1 MLRKKLLLHVWYTGA
16 TTENRKATQ
25 QVINTV
31 PQNNWLFTATPGDH
45 QQILLSQ
52 KNHCYHRSSLP
63 CLPPVWPVAP
73 GWRLTNSV
81 FPKTIQ
87 TVNSIT
93 PHTQATHIQPLN
105 SNQVQ
110 CVLCY
115 CLFVCFFVN
124 SAWLYIF
131 RVFYK
136 KNLFCCLTIYIW
148 FLHSWHWASNILL
161 CIYSNI
167 KGLVY
172 AILFISSSIYFQYC
186 CITNIS

>member
-1 MLRKKLLLHVWYTGA
+1 MGKICLHLQVSGQPHLHWSHLDTLVKTSQQLLHFYLVLRKKLLLHVWYTGA

-31 PQNNWLFTATPGDH
+31 RQNNWLFTATPGDH

-63 CLPPVWPVAP
+63 CLPPVWPAAP

-105 SNQVQ
+105 SNQVR

-115 CLFVCFFVN
+115 CLFVCFFIN
-124 SAWLYIF
+124 SSWLYIF
-131 RVFYK
+131 RVF
-136 KNLFCCLTIYIW
+136 F
-148 FLHSWHWASNILL
+148 F
-161 CIYSNI
+161 
-167 KGLVY
+167 
-172 AILFISSSIYFQYC
+172 
-186 CITNIS
+186 